1 MVHYEKWKWRVPN
14 RFFPEQKTKK
24 SFVLRYLRP
33 VPEALAI
40 YFERSASAKVEELLI
55 LESFEC
61 TDDAFNENIIFR

>member
-1 MVHYEKWKWRVPN
+1 MRSGSGVYQTDFSLN
-14 RFFPEQKTKK
+14 RKQRSLLF
-24 SFVLRYLRP
+24 YDDLRP

-61 TDDAFNENIIFR
+61 TDGAFNENIIFR